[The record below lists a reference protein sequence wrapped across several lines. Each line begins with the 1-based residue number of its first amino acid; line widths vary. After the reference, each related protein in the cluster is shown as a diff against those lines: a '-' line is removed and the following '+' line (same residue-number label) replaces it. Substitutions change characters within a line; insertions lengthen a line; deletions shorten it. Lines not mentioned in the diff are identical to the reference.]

1 MKLYNKP
8 EKKEARKFLRNNSTK
23 AEQLLWDEIKN
34 KKFHGIKFRR
44 QYSVDRYILDFYS
57 IELRL
62 GIELDGEVH
71 DDKDAIEY
79 DKIRTN
85 YLKQRKIKVIRFSNE
100 EIYKSIDNVLN
111 KIKNEIEISRNL
123 PPPAPSL

>member
-8 EKKEARKFLRNNSTK
+8 EKKAARKYLRNNSTK
-23 AEQLLWDEIKN
+23 PEQLLWDYLKN
-34 KKFHGIKFRR
+34 KKYNGVKFRR

-62 GIELDGEVH
+62 GIELDGEIHEDENAV
-71 DDKDAIEY
+71 DY
-79 DKIRTN
+79 DSKRTE
-85 YLKQRKIKVIRFSNE
+85 YLKLRKIKVIRFNNK
-100 EIYKSIDNVLN
+100 EIYNNISEVL
-111 KIKNEIEISRNL
+111 KVIKQEIENCSKL

>member
-8 EKKEARKFLRNNSTK
+8 EKKAARKYLRNNSTK
-23 AEQLLWDEIKN
+23 AEQLLWEQLKN
-34 KKFHGIKFRR
+34 KKFLDVKFRR

-62 GIELDGEVH
+62 GIELDGEIH
-71 DDKDAIEY
+71 EDENAIEY
-79 DKIRTN
+79 DSKRTE
-85 YLKQRKIKVIRFSNE
+85 YLKLRKIKIIRFSNKE
-100 EIYKSIDNVLN
+100 VINSISEVL
-111 KIKNEIEISRNL
+111 KAIKQEIESCSNL

>member
-8 EKKEARKFLRNNSTK
+8 EKKTARKYLRNNSTK
-23 AEQLLWDEIKN
+23 PEQILWDYLKN
-34 KKFHGIKFRR
+34 KKFHGVKFRR

-62 GIELDGEVH
+62 GIELDGEIH
-71 DDKDAIEY
+71 EDENAIEY
-79 DKIRTN
+79 DSKRTE
-85 YLKQRKIKVIRFSNE
+85 YLKLRKIKIIRFSNKE
-100 EIYKSIDNVLN
+100 VINSISEVL
-111 KIKNEIEISRNL
+111 KAIKQEIESCSNL

>member
-8 EKKEARKFLRNNSTK
+8 EKKAARKYLRNNSTK
-23 AEQLLWDEIKN
+23 AEQLLWEQLKN
-34 KKFHGIKFRR
+34 KKFLDVKFRR

-62 GIELDGEVH
+62 GIELDGEIH
-71 DDKDAIEY
+71 EDENAIEY
-79 DKIRTN
+79 DFKRTE
-85 YLKQRKIKVIRFSNE
+85 YLKLRKIKVIRFSNK
-100 EIYKSIDNVLN
+100 EIYNNILEVL
-111 KIKNEIEISRNL
+111 KVIKQEIESCSNL